1 LKVRMVGR
9 DDDPGIDRLALDA
22 RDAFVRFWSTWHEA
36 VYRVTEGRILNRL
49 LGMTVVQLT
58 TTGRRT
64 GEPRTT
70 MLTAPIAEDGLIV
83 LVASNGGD
91 ERDPQWY
98 RNILA
103 CPDVSVMMEGI
114 TRAMRA
120 RVTDTSERYALWRR
134 IREVGP
140 TYHLYQSR
148 TTRPL
153 PVVVLEPATTGTTP

>member
-1 LKVRMVGR
+1 MAGPEGR
-9 DDDPGIDRLALDA
+9 ESDRFALDA
-22 RDAFVRFWSTWHEA
+22 RDAFVRFWSTWHQA
-36 VYRVTEGRILNRL
+36 VFRVTGGTILNRL

-58 TTGRRT
+58 TTGRRS

-70 MLTAPIAEDGLIV
+70 MLTAPIAENDRIV

-103 CPDVSVMMEGI
+103 CPDVSVMTGGT
-114 TRAMRA
+114 TRTMRA
-120 RVTDTSERYALWRR
+120 RVADDSERAALWCR
-134 IREVGP
+134 IRDVGP

-148 TTRPL
+148 TNRQL
-153 PVVVLEPATTGTTP
+153 PVVVLEPAITRIAR

>member
-1 LKVRMVGR
+1 MAGP
-9 DDDPGIDRLALDA
+9 DGPDTDRWALDA
-22 RDAFVRFWSTWHEA
+22 KDAFVRFWSTWHEA
-36 VYRVTEGRILNRL
+36 VYRVTGGRILNRL
-49 LGMTVVQLT
+49 LGMTVIQLT

-70 MLTAPIAEDGLIV
+70 MLTAPIAEDAMIV

-103 CPDVSVMMEGI
+103 CRDVSVTMNGA
-114 TRAMRA
+114 TRPMRA
-120 RVTDTSERYALWRR
+120 RVAGASERSTLWRR

-140 TYHLYQSR
+140 TYHHYQSR
-148 TTRPL
+148 TTRQL
-153 PVVVLEPATTGTTP
+153 PVVVLEPAPPTGPL